1 MLKGYYL
8 LTSSVMTQKENL
20 NIIGNNIANVSTTGF
35 RRSKMVQTTFKEELL
50 SRTGNLNKSHA
61 QGLGIMSK
69 LTIPSEVFVDFR
81 NGSIT
86 ETERNLDYSIMGK
99 GFFKVQRG
107 NEALY
112 TRNGSFNVD
121 GEGYLEVLGAGRVLG
136 QNNQPI
142 RVGTDKILVDS
153 KGNIQDYQQNVLGK
167 IGVFSF
173 ENTNQL
179 ENAHQGFF
187 RNIQGNEIA
196 DRESVIT
203 SKTLERSNVEV
214 ARELTDMIVAQR
226 SVQSS
231 AQIIKTY
238 DQIMEKA
245 AEISRI

>member
-1 MLKGYYL
+1 M
-8 LTSSVMTQKENL
+8 
-20 NIIGNNIANVSTTGF
+20 
-35 RRSKMVQTTFKEELL
+35 
-50 SRTGNLNKSHA
+50 
-61 QGLGIMSK
+61 
-69 LTIPSEVFVDFR
+69 
-81 NGSIT
+81 
-86 ETERNLDYSIMGK
+86 
-99 GFFKVQRG
+99 
-107 NEALY
+107 
-112 TRNGSFNVD
+112 
-121 GEGYLEVLGAGRVLG
+121 
-136 QNNQPI
+136 
-142 RVGTDKILVDS
+142 GTDKILVDS

-187 RNIQGNEIA
+187 RNTQGNEIA